1 MSTDRIRSMQYN
13 GVTIFF
19 VKMSDVWLVVVK
31 NLGYAI
37 GYSGNGRRL
46 VASAAKWA
54 GRVLAP
60 IDFNSMKG
68 DISLLVGERL
78 DEFLKLVPDSA
89 LSAESG
95 TTPSLSVL
103 TLQGARKILTKA
115 NVPGAKILRD
125 RWDDVTSAL
134 TNNTLM
140 PVFEAIEVG
149 EKTLIIKNRRIK
161 GRATVPPPDNG
172 NDDIQKLHTLGAA
185 LHEQVELGNL
195 TDEQVKWLMM
205 KAATALVSKYCNIPI
220 DIGQNQQRILKP
232 IPLVDM
238 ALTDDVIAKSGGFT
252 MSSPLPKKLEG
263 WMTATDL
270 GQKLHPT
277 QEAESV
283 GHYIPIIFEEEFGVG
298 TEMRANKIAAN
309 RRIASSM
316 AVFEQYKDPESGLV
330 MVPNDKGD
338 CIALY
343 AQNLA
348 TGGFNWRNFY
358 SPERSKWLLEKLEE
372 KYAERAQSKN
382 KKPKTVQAQA
392 PFVPVPLPPPFRRD
406 PPDGNGVK

>member
-1 MSTDRIRSMQYN
+1 MQRRGWVFY
-13 GVTIFF
+13 GDGCFTGMVMDTATTQPAKTIPD
-19 VKMSDVWLVVVK
+19 KGIGAGDV
-31 NLGYAI
+31 I
-37 GYSGNGRRL
+37 SG
-46 VASAAKWA
+46 
-54 GRVLAP
+54 VLA
-60 IDFNSMKG
+60 G
-68 DISLLVGERL
+68 LVCG
-78 DEFLKLVPDSA
+78 
-89 LSAESG
+89 
-95 TTPSLSVL
+95 VL
-103 TLQGARKILTKA
+103 AVFVLAWTQG
-115 NVPGAKILRD
+115 GA
-125 RWDDVTSAL
+125 
-134 TNNTLM
+134 
-140 PVFEAIEVG
+140 
-149 EKTLIIKNRRIK
+149 
-161 GRATVPPPDNG
+161 RATVPPPDNG